1 LTQPDARALL
11 PLPIL
16 AEICEAILPKL
27 WQPALSRTMM
37 KENKYFNK
45 EKIFMISHNIN
56 SEIQKDNEN

>member
-1 LTQPDARALL
+1 
-11 PLPIL
+11 
-16 AEICEAILPKL
+16 
-27 WQPALSRTMM
+27 MM